1 MAGAPRRHMLI
12 ALDVH
17 AEALGRCAQA
27 SNTLLGFLVRAMAVM
42 DSGKYKLSS
51 PMSNA
56 TTRSLAEVRTPLALE
71 RRCQFKPHVRLAK

>member
-1 MAGAPRRHMLI
+1 MRR
-12 ALDVH
+12 DVH

-27 SNTLLGFLVRAMAVM
+27 SNTLLGFLVRATAVM

-56 TTRSLAEVRTPLALE
+56 TTRSLAEVLFLHQPWRGGDSSN
-71 RRCQFKPHVRLAK
+71 QQVH